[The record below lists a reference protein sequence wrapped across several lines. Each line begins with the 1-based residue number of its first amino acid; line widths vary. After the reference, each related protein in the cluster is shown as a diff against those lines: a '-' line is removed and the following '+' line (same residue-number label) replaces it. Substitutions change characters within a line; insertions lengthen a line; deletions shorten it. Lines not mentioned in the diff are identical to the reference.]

1 MGSGGGGDNS
11 AQMAMMMAEMERQ
24 RQEDRRYYDM
34 QEEMRMKQFQMQEE
48 MRMAFEERMRVQQK
62 KIELE
67 EMRVAREEARDITD
81 ITEQISIDED
91 VINEGDIQLNWSAM
105 FNTLDD
111 YYGGQRPE

>member
-1 MGSGGGGDNS
+1 MGMGGGSDS
-11 AQMAMMMAEMERQ
+11 TAQTAMKMAQMERQ
-24 RQEDRRYYDM
+24 RREDREYYDM

-67 EMRVAREEARDITD
+67 EMRVAREEAQDIAD
-81 ITEQISIDED
+81 ISEQISIDED
-91 VINEGDIQLNWSAM
+91 VSNEGDIQLNWSAM